1 MVITDIYDTIMRLLY
16 PSFCLVGGEL
26 RVDRKL
32 GGEGMFLVSLADV
45 ILDSY
50 PFLVFVAIPVA
61 LCFRNSPVRTGL
73 FRSAYKP
80 WSALASLRSHSVA
93 SVGAYHREVSLFLMI
108 V

>member
-45 ILDSY
+45 IFDSY
-50 PFLVFVAIPVA
+50 PFLVSVAIPVA
-61 LCFRNSPVRTGL
+61 FCLAILQSERVSFAVRT
-73 FRSAYKP
+73 
-80 WSALASLRSHSVA
+80 SLGQLWPH
-93 SVGAYHREVSLFLMI
+93 
-108 V
+108 